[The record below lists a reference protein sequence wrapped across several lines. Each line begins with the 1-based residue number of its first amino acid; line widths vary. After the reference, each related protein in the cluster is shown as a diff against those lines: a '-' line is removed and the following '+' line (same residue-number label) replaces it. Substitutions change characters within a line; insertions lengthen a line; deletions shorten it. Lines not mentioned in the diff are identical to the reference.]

1 VRTRP
6 AACSCC
12 VTCCRSC
19 QGDQAHVG
27 HCMKGEPRARVR
39 AALCHRRLQAMVAA
53 RQQQSHWFSHDHA
66 HGAARQAG
74 EFELALL
81 LASGEAHD
89 LAPGCLAQL
98 HFSLASHCALTL
110 TDVVVPAMLEP
121 ASPAALAF
129 V

>member
-1 VRTRP
+1 
-6 AACSCC
+6 
-12 VTCCRSC
+12 
-19 QGDQAHVG
+19 
-27 HCMKGEPRARVR
+27 
-39 AALCHRRLQAMVAA
+39 MVAA
-53 RQQQSHWFSHDHA
+53 PQQSSHRFSHDDA

-81 LASGEAHD
+81 RASSEAHD

-110 TDVVVPAMLEP
+110 TDVVVPALSDT
-121 ASPAALAF
+121 AAPAALAF